1 MTTCLK
7 TTLLGAALPM
17 LAAMAIVTPAQAQ
30 SPAQLPAVVVDQPSK
45 PAARSRP
52 VRARQATSAASRR
65 TAQRGTTA
73 PEAAAAAGV
82 RAETATG
89 PVRG

>member
-7 TTLLGAALPM
+7 TTGLLGAALPM

-65 TAQRGTTA
+65 AAQRGTTA
-73 PEAAAAAGV
+73 PDAAAAAG
-82 RAETATG
+82 AAG
-89 PVRG
+89 